1 MSGPIDTT
9 VAWLTWRQLFA
20 RRRLYLAGAF
30 SLAPFLIAVI
40 FRLTAGDVEHSSASF
55 LITLLREIVIGTLLP
70 LAALVF
76 GTTAFGGEID
86 DGTLVYLLVK
96 PIARWRVVLSKYVV
110 AVACTA
116 AVMIPAIVLPWLL
129 LRAPELPSEVPLS
142 FLAGVGAGSLIYC
155 ALFVTLGLSTRRSLV
170 VGLLYVVGVEMIFS
184 RSFVGLRSLSVR
196 EFALSIT
203 EAVGKAAVQFTEPT
217 VRMSTVWV
225 MGSIMLFGTV
235 ALSMWLLGKYQ
246 VAERL

>member
-1 MSGPIDTT
+1 MNGPIDTT

-20 RRRLYLAGAF
+20 GRRLYLAGAF
-30 SLAPFLIAVI
+30 SLAPFLIAVV
-40 FRLTAGDVEHSSASF
+40 FRLTAGDVEHSSAGF

-96 PIARWRVVLSKYVV
+96 PIARRRIVLSKYLV
-110 AVACTA
+110 AVACTV
-116 AVMIPAIVLPWLL
+116 AVMIPAIILPWLL
-129 LRAPELPSEVPLS
+129 VRGPELPPDVPLS
-142 FLAGVGAGSLIYC
+142 FLAGVAAGSLIYC
-155 ALFVTLGLSTRRSLV
+155 ALFVTLGLSTRRALV
-170 VGLLYVVGVEMIFS
+170 IGLLYVVGLEMIFS
-184 RSFVGLRSLSVR
+184 RSFAGLRSLSVR

-217 VRMSTVWV
+217 VRMSTVWT
-225 MGSIMLFGTV
+225 MGSIMLVGTV
-235 ALSMWLLGKYQ
+235 ALSMRLLARYQ